1 MTDAVIVR
9 VSVGQPAP
17 LTFDQQ
23 TAVTGIV
30 KHPVDGPVEVSE
42 LNLAGDGQEDLTDHG
57 GRDKAIYAYTVSGYE
72 YWAREL
78 NVDQLETSQFGE
90 NLEISGISDQDVLIG
105 SRYRVGTVEVLVTQP
120 RIPCFKL
127 GLRMRDKTFPNRFL
141 QSGRLGFYLRVV
153 TPGQLQAGDQ
163 FTLID
168 APAHGITVHGL
179 WRIVFGEQ
187 ASPDDV
193 KRAIS
198 ELKYLDEGWLRRLR
212 VIAARHE

>member
-1 MTDAVIVR
+1 MIVR

-42 LNLAGDGQEDLTDHG
+42 LNLAGDGQEDLKDHG
-57 GRDKAIYAYTVSGYE
+57 GRDKAIYAYTVSGYK

-78 NVDQLETSQFGE
+78 NVGQLETSQFGE

-105 SRYRVGTVEVLVTQP
+105 SRYRAGTVEVLVTQP

-141 QSGRLGFYLRVV
+141 HAGRLGFYLRVV

-168 APAHGITVHGL
+168 TPAHGITVHGL